1 MSYYDDINQ
10 ELFKKF
16 RLLCN
21 IVRQDRAPQ
30 LKVDLGRIEHI
41 INEKLPD
48 TVKKNAPP
56 DYYELYMDFKNEY
69 EKFRDFILYDRLI
82 GKSIVALGGGF
93 SSGKSSFLNALNGEP
108 ALPEDIDPTTSVPTY
123 IVNGSEYEVQG
134 INIFD
139 KKVNIELN
147 EIKQISHGFGD
158 IYDDDDEK
166 VDIGGDITLGHILES
181 IFLSTPK
188 QIYENIAFLDTPG
201 YSKPDDKN
209 HTARTDEQ
217 IARGQLNSANF
228 IIWFVQ
234 ADAGTITEED
244 IKFIKTLRDD
254 IPKLIVLTKADKKP
268 KEDID
273 SIVSKIKDTLEIKGI
288 RYVDVFAFSSR
299 EEGFD
304 GDKIREQISKWN
316 KKISETNF
324 AKNFKVI
331 FARCRD
337 FYDDAIEDEG
347 RELQRLNSSY
357 TDLGA
362 EDIDPKITEPI
373 KIIINGTRKN
383 IEGLKEIR
391 KSIKELQDEF
401 FTEIKIV
408 ADRVGIDM
416 PEPSDIDL
424 IKDNASD
431 PIVIFEEYTKKNG
444 IKTDKAL
451 VDMLMETFEDIK
463 PVFNKQAGGSEYASA
478 LSGIIKANCIL
489 SPDEIRF
496 DVNLY
501 AEEYRNF
508 INIIKSEKNRLI
520 EEYKRIISE
529 I

>member
-201 YSKPDDKN
+201 YSKPDD
-209 HTARTDEQ
+209 R
-217 IARGQLNSANF
+217 
-228 IIWFVQ
+228 
-234 ADAGTITEED
+234 
-244 IKFIKTLRDD
+244 
-254 IPKLIVLTKADKKP
+254 
-268 KEDID
+268 
-273 SIVSKIKDTLEIKGI
+273 
-288 RYVDVFAFSSR
+288 
-299 EEGFD
+299 
-304 GDKIREQISKWN
+304 
-316 KKISETNF
+316 
-324 AKNFKVI
+324 
-331 FARCRD
+331 
-337 FYDDAIEDEG
+337 
-347 RELQRLNSSY
+347 
-357 TDLGA
+357 
-362 EDIDPKITEPI
+362 
-373 KIIINGTRKN
+373 
-383 IEGLKEIR
+383 
-391 KSIKELQDEF
+391 
-401 FTEIKIV
+401 
-408 ADRVGIDM
+408 
-416 PEPSDIDL
+416 
-424 IKDNASD
+424 
-431 PIVIFEEYTKKNG
+431 
-444 IKTDKAL
+444 
-451 VDMLMETFEDIK
+451 
-463 PVFNKQAGGSEYASA
+463 
-478 LSGIIKANCIL
+478 
-489 SPDEIRF
+489 
-496 DVNLY
+496 
-501 AEEYRNF
+501 
-508 INIIKSEKNRLI
+508 
-520 EEYKRIISE
+520 
-529 I
+529 